1 VWQSYFYGHEILRVQ
16 KLEFIGFGLTVQET
30 EYLVLAKASR
40 ETVLK
45 GQIGICFEL
54 YHCTSIRYLLFS
66 HPSVR
71 AGEIKRD
78 SESLIVAL
86 KEHVIQFRRV

>member
-54 YHCTSIRYLLFS
+54 YHCTSM
-66 HPSVR
+66 
-71 AGEIKRD
+71 
-78 SESLIVAL
+78 IVAL